1 MSTDER
7 KALAPEDVA
16 TGLQMTAMV
25 MQAATQLETA
35 QQAMALWQD
44 NLHYRYCA
52 PASDGWRL
60 ERWTDGF
67 VRKETNDGA
76 EDDQ

>member
-1 MSTDER
+1 MSMNER
-7 KALAPEDVA
+7 KALAAEDVA
-16 TGLQMTAMV
+16 TGLQMTSMV
-25 MQAATQLETA
+25 MQAAAQLEAA

-52 PASDGWRL
+52 PAGDGWRL

-67 VRKETNDGA
+67 VKETNDGA